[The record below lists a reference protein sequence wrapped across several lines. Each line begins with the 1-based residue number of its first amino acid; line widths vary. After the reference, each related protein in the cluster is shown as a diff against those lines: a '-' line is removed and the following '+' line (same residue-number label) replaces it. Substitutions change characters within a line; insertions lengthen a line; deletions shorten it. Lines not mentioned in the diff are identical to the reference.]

1 MNASVAAGKIDPALL
16 RLSYS
21 VFSKYHIQLPP
32 PRSAVLLH
40 SSNNNK
46 RTEKKGE
53 EGRGDRLLP
62 RKRNRKANDATNSE
76 PVVVDAIAA
85 FCYVS
90 ASHRRLLLRRLYVYN
105 KWGIDESKI
114 QLPSS
119 GHANDVHNSLLII
132 QTRRHYDFRFK
143 TLIQVSFAP
152 SLRMQ
157 NRQMAVVDSKRRFLQ
172 HKSIVRIVMSERK
185 FIMRNTFSTFCRI
198 IIEQ

>member
-1 MNASVAAGKIDPALL
+1 MLATSQSEGRKEEKKGSKERLFLKKWGNSLNASVAAGKIDPALL

-105 KWGIDESKI
+105 K
-114 QLPSS
+114 
-119 GHANDVHNSLLII
+119 
-132 QTRRHYDFRFK
+132 
-143 TLIQVSFAP
+143 
-152 SLRMQ
+152 
-157 NRQMAVVDSKRRFLQ
+157 
-172 HKSIVRIVMSERK
+172 
-185 FIMRNTFSTFCRI
+185 
-198 IIEQ
+198 